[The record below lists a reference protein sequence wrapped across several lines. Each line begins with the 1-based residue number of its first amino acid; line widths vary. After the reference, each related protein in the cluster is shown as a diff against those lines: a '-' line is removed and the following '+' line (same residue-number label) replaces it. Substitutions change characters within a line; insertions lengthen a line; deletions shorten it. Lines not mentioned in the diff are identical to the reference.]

1 MSTSRKARHLAFD
14 VQTAIDYGVNEAIMI
29 QNFVFWIEKNLANNK
44 NHHDGRTWTYN
55 TQEAFTFLF
64 PFWSKWQVQRIIE
77 SLEKQGVLIKGNYNH
92 HAYDRT
98 QWYAFSDEDKWL
110 NKFENTPQT
119 LEDVHIAKSQ
129 NGNCEIAPSK
139 LQNRK
144 MEIAESQNG
153 NCEIASPI
161 PNNYTNKKTNNN
173 NNTPDPQ
180 IAAPVTLPLV
190 GLTEHQKEEAGEK
203 LAQLSPEQ
211 RNIAIQSFNKA
222 ISTNTVK
229 TPAALMNRLINLGL
243 KNGLE
248 AVKTVEPIPMTQSPK
263 KPVITDKEREATR
276 LEVMKAFVA
285 NKKADLL
292 KEFAERGC
300 VSSRALGTI
309 IEPDL
314 RLAGLFD

>member
-110 NKFENTPQT
+110 NKLENTPQT
-119 LEDVHIAKSQ
+119 LEDVHVAKSQ

-144 MEIAESQNG
+144 MEIVESQNG
-153 NCEIASPI
+153 NCEITSPI

-173 NNTPDPQ
+173 NNPPDPQ
-180 IAAPVTLPLV
+180 PAAPITFPLV
-190 GLTEHQKEEAGEK
+190 GLTEHQKEIVSEQ
-203 LAQLSPEQ
+203 LAQLLPEQ
-211 RNIAIQSFNKA
+211 LNIAVQSFNTIVSNGKVNSSPMA
-222 ISTNTVK
+222 LISG
-229 TPAALMNRLINLGL
+229 LIKKGL
-243 KNGLE
+243 RNEL
-248 AVKTVEPIPMTQSPK
+248 EPIKATQTAQAMQSP
-263 KPVITDKEREATR
+263 ATAQNKQKAR
-276 LEVMKAFVA
+276 LEVIKHYVIT
-285 NKKADLL
+285 KKADLL
-292 KEFAERGC
+292 KEFER
-300 VSSRALGTI
+300 SRAVLIKGVGVVYKD
-309 IEPDL
+309 DL
-314 RLAGLFD
+314 KLAGLFD